1 MEREMVPK
9 AMFEMVLSQLSMLQ
23 NQMARMQETI
33 EKMAEELRKKD
44 AIIEE
49 KNQIILNANRARFGQ
64 SSEQRKYVLSD
75 GQLSMFDITGDGNT
89 EKTID
94 RPESADGKKTVMV
107 AAHERK
113 AKRTLAELAANIPV
127 KEEIIDLPEDQ
138 KFNEQGEP
146 LKCIGKN
153 EVRSELIR
161 EREKVYLRKYFV
173 LTYADPKAEAETGEA
188 VIIQAQPPAPLIPHS
203 YASASAATDV
213 FVKKY
218 MDALPLY
225 RQEQIWKRYGVDLNR
240 GTLANWVITL
250 AEMYLKI
257 IWKKMKEY
265 LLMLPVIHAD
275 ETVLQVN
282 KEPGRTPQQE
292 SRIWAYSSS
301 KRAKFQ
307 IRLFQYEKSRRGA
320 CATNFLD
327 GFAGILVTDG
337 YSGYGVIGDIIRAA
351 CWAHMRRKWLE
362 AMPKGA
368 TVENS
373 KAAKG
378 YEFCGR
384 IFDVERMI
392 EHLSDAERAAKR
404 QELIKPIIDE
414 YYAWIETIFKP
425 SGKLK
430 EAVTYAVNQK
440 EYLCTFLY
448 HGEVEASNNQVE
460 NAQRGVVVGRK
471 NWLFCDTPKGA
482 EASVIA
488 YSILETAKANGLN
501 PEKYLMHIFTV
512 LPDRFAKNPNAD
524 IEDLLPWNKEI
535 VKMCKL
541 GV

>member
-1 MEREMVPK
+1 MVPK
-9 AMFEMVLSQLSMLQ
+9 AMFDMVLGQLSMLQ
-23 NQMARMQETI
+23 NQMAKMQEAM
-33 EKMAEELRKKD
+33 EKMVEEIRRKD

-75 GQLSMFDITGDGNT
+75 GQLSMFEITGDGNT
-89 EKTID
+89 EKPTESQEATDNRKTI
-94 RPESADGKKTVMV
+94 TVTE
-107 AAHERK
+107 HERK

-127 KEEIIDLPEDQ
+127 KEEIVDLPEDQ
-138 KFNEQGEP
+138 KFNTQGEP
-146 LKCIGKN
+146 LKCIGKV

-161 EREKVYLRKYFV
+161 EPEKVYLRKYYA
-173 LTYADPKAEAETGEA
+173 LTYADPRAEAETGEA
-188 VIIQAQPPAPLIPHS
+188 DIIQAQPPAPLIPHS
-203 YASASAATDV
+203 YASASVATDV
-213 FVKKY
+213 FIKKY

-250 AEMYLKI
+250 ADMYLKI

-301 KRAKFQ
+301 KRSKRQ
-307 IRLFQYEKSRRGA
+307 IRLFQYEQSRKGA

-327 GFAGILVTDG
+327 GFAGILVSDG
-337 YSGYGVIGDIIRAA
+337 YSGYGVIGEIIRAG

-384 IFDVERMI
+384 IFDVERKI
-392 EHLSDAERAAKR
+392 DHLSDAERAAKR
-404 QELIKPIIDE
+404 QALTRPIIDE

-440 EYLCTFLY
+440 EYLCTFLC

-460 NAQRGVVVGRK
+460 NAQRSVVVGRK

-501 PEKYLMHIFTV
+501 PEKYLMHIFLV
-512 LPDRFAKNPNAD
+512 MPDRFAKNPNAD
-524 IEDLLPWNKEI
+524 IEDLLPWNDEI
-535 VKMCKL
+535 VKKCKL
-541 GV
+541 GA

>member
-1 MEREMVPK
+1 MVSK
-9 AMFEMVLSQLSMLQ
+9 AMFEMVLEQLSMLQ
-23 NQMARMQETI
+23 KQIARLQETI
-33 EKMAEELRKKD
+33 EKLTEDNRRKD
-44 AIIEE
+44 AIIKE

-75 GQLSMFDITGDGNT
+75 GQLSMFEIAGDGNMQNGNA
-89 EKTID
+89 E
-94 RPESADGKKTVMV
+94 PAESTKTVKV
-107 AAHERK
+107 AEHKRK
-113 AKRTLAELAANIPV
+113 AKRTMAEFAANLRV
-127 KEEIIDLPEDQ
+127 EEEIVDLPEEE
-138 KFNEQGEP
+138 KFNAKGEP
-146 LKCIGKN
+146 LKCIGKV

-161 EREKVYLRKYFV
+161 EPENVYIRKYFV
-173 LTYADPKAEAETGEA
+173 LSYADPRAEEETGEA
-188 VIIQAQPPAPLIPHS
+188 DIKQAKAPTPLIPHS
-203 YASASAATDV
+203 YASASSVTDV
-213 FVKKY
+213 YIKKY
-218 MDALPLY
+218 ADALPLY
-225 RQEQIWKRYGVDLNR
+225 RQEQIWKRLGVNLNR
-240 GTLANWVITL
+240 GTLASWVITT

-265 LLMLPVIHAD
+265 LLMLPVINAD
-275 ETVLQVN
+275 ETALQVN

-301 KRAKFQ
+301 KRAKHQ
-307 IRLFQYEKSRRGA
+307 IHLFQYEMSRKGA
-320 CATNFLD
+320 CATNFLE
-327 GFAGILVTDG
+327 GFKGILQTDG
-337 YSGYGVIGDIIRAA
+337 YSGYEVIGEIIRAG

-384 IFDVERMI
+384 IFDVERKL
-392 EHLSDAERAAKR
+392 EDLPDAERAAKR

-460 NAQRGVVVGRK
+460 NSQRGVVVGRK

-501 PEKYLMHIFTV
+501 PEKYMMHIFTV
-512 LPDRFAKNPNAD
+512 LPDRFAKDPNAD
-524 IEDLLPWNKEI
+524 IEDLLPWNETIMKI
-535 VKMCKL
+535 CKM
-541 GV
+541 GA

>member
-1 MEREMVPK
+1 MVPK
-9 AMFEMVLSQLSMLQ
+9 AVLDMVLEQLSMLREQ
-23 NQMARMQETI
+23 IARMQETI
-33 EKMAEELRKKD
+33 DKLVEDNRKKD

-75 GQLSMFDITGDGNT
+75 GQLSMFEIAGDGNS
-89 EKTID
+89 EKATSD
-94 RPESADGKKTVMV
+94 LVENTKTVKV
-107 AAHERK
+107 AGHERK
-113 AKRTLAELAANIPV
+113 AKRTMAEFAANLRV
-127 KEEIIDLPEDQ
+127 EEEIVDLPEDQ
-138 KFNEQGEP
+138 KYNAQGEP
-146 LKCIGKN
+146 LKCIGKV
-153 EVRSELIR
+153 EIRSEIIR
-161 EREKVYLRKYFV
+161 EPENVYLRKYYV
-173 LTYADPKAEAETGEA
+173 LSYADPRAEAETGKA
-188 VIIQAQPPAPLIPHS
+188 DIKQAKAPAPLIPHS
-203 YASASAATDV
+203 YASASSVTDV
-213 FVKKY
+213 YIKKY
-218 MDALPLY
+218 ADALPLC
-225 RQEQIWKRYGVDLNR
+225 RQEQIWKRLGVNLNR
-240 GTLANWVITL
+240 GTLASWVIST
-250 AEMYLKI
+250 ADMYLKI

-301 KRAKFQ
+301 KRAEHQ
-307 IRLFQYEKSRRGA
+307 IRLFQYEMSRKGA
-320 CATNFLD
+320 CATNFLE
-327 GFAGILVTDG
+327 GFNGILQTDG
-337 YSGYGVIGDIIRAA
+337 YSGYGVIGEIIRAG

-362 AMPKGA
+362 VMPKGA

-384 IFDVERMI
+384 IFDVERKL
-392 EHLSDAERAAKR
+392 EELPDAERAAKR

-430 EAVTYAVNQK
+430 DAVTYAVNQK
-440 EYLCTFLY
+440 EFLCTFLY

-512 LPDRFAKNPNAD
+512 LPDRFAKDPKAD
-524 IEDLLPWNKEI
+524 IEDLLPWNEEIKEL
-535 VKMCKL
+535 CKL

>member
-1 MEREMVPK
+1 MGQEMVPK
-9 AMFEMVLSQLSMLQ
+9 TMHDMVLEQLSMLRSQ
-23 NQMARMQETI
+23 ISRMQETI
-33 EKMAEELRKKD
+33 DKLVEDNRKKD

-64 SSEQRKYVLSD
+64 SSEQRRYILSD
-75 GQLSMFDITGDGNT
+75 GQLSMFEIAGDGNLEVT
-89 EKTID
+89 DKTA
-94 RPESADGKKTVMV
+94 ENAKTVKV
-107 AAHERK
+107 AEHERK
-113 AKRTLAELAANIPV
+113 AKRTMAELAANLRV
-127 KEEIIDLPEDQ
+127 EEKIVDLPE
-138 KFNEQGEP
+138 KEKYNAQGEP
-146 LKCIGKN
+146 LKCIGKV
-153 EVRSELIR
+153 EIRSEIIR
-161 EREKVYLRKYFV
+161 EPENVYLRKYYV
-173 LTYADPKAEAETGEA
+173 LSYADPRVEAETGEA
-188 VIIQAQPPAPLIPHS
+188 DIKQAKAPAPLIPHS
-203 YASASAATDV
+203 YASASAVTDV
-213 FVKKY
+213 YFKKY
-218 MDALPLY
+218 ADALPLY
-225 RQEQIWKRYGVDLNR
+225 RQVWKRLGVAVNR
-240 GTLANWVITL
+240 GTLANWVITTSD
-250 AEMYLKI
+250 MYLKI
-257 IWKKMKEY
+257 IWKKMKKC

-301 KRAKFQ
+301 KRSKHQ
-307 IRLFQYEKSRRGA
+307 IRLFQYEMSRKGA
-320 CATNFLD
+320 CATNFLE
-327 GFAGILVTDG
+327 GFRGILQTDG
-337 YSGYGVIGDIIRAA
+337 YSGYGVIGEIIRAG

-384 IFDVERMI
+384 IFDVERKL
-392 EHLSDAERAAKR
+392 EDLPDAERAVKR

-430 EAVTYAVNQK
+430 DAVTYAVNQK
-440 EYLCTFLY
+440 EFLCTFLY

-524 IEDLLPWNKEI
+524 IEDLLPWNDKIMEL
-535 VKMCKL
+535 CKL

>member
-1 MEREMVPK
+1 MVPK
-9 AMFEMVLSQLSMLQ
+9 AMFDMVVGQLAMLREQ
-23 NQMARMQETI
+23 VAKLQETI
-33 EKMAEELRKKD
+33 ERLAEDNRKKD

-75 GQLSMFDITGDGNT
+75 GQLSMFEIAGDGNC
-89 EKTID
+89 EKPVD
-94 RPESADGKKTVMV
+94 GPESAGADKVIKV

-127 KEEIIDLPEDQ
+127 QEEIVDLPEDQ
-138 KFNEQGEP
+138 KFNAQGEP
-146 LKCIGKN
+146 LKCIGKV

-161 EREKVYLRKYFV
+161 EPERVYLRKYYA
-173 LTYADPKAEAETGEA
+173 LTYADPRVEAETGVA
-188 VIIQAQPPAPLIPHS
+188 KIIQAQPPAPLIPHS
-203 YASASAATDV
+203 YASASVATDV
-213 FVKKY
+213 FIKKY
-218 MDALPLY
+218 MDALPLN
-225 RQEQIWKRYGVDLNR
+225 RQGEIWKRQGVSMIR

-250 AEMYLKI
+250 ADMYLKT

-307 IRLFQYEKSRRGA
+307 IRLFQYEKSRKGA
-320 CATNFLD
+320 CATNFLE
-327 GFAGILVTDG
+327 GFAGILVSDG
-337 YSGYGVIGDIIRAA
+337 YSGYGVIGEIIRAG

-384 IFDVERMI
+384 IFDVERKI

-440 EYLCTFLY
+440 EYLCAFLY

-512 LPDRFAKNPNAD
+512 LPDRFANDPHAD
-524 IEDLLPWNKEI
+524 IEDLLPWNDEI
-535 VKMCKL
+535 VKTCRL
-541 GV
+541 GT

>member
-1 MEREMVPK
+1 MVPK
-9 AMFEMVLSQLSMLQ
+9 AMLDMVLEQLSMLREQ
-23 NQMARMQETI
+23 VAKMQETI
-33 EKMAEELRKKD
+33 EKLVEDNRKKD
-44 AIIEE
+44 AIIEA

-75 GQLSMFDITGDGNT
+75 GQLSMFEIAGDGNT
-89 EKTID
+89 EKPAND
-94 RPESADGKKTVMV
+94 QESANAGKEITV

-127 KEEIIDLPEDQ
+127 KEEIVDLPEEQ
-138 KFNEQGEP
+138 KFNAQGEP
-146 LKCIGKN
+146 LKCIGKV
-153 EVRSELIR
+153 EIRSELIR
-161 EREKVYLRKYFV
+161 EPERVFLRKYYA
-173 LTYADPKAEAETGEA
+173 LTYADPRAEEETGDA
-188 VIIQAQPPAPLIPHS
+188 DIIQAQPPAPLIPHS
-203 YASASAATDV
+203 YASASVATDV
-213 FVKKY
+213 FIKKY

-250 AEMYLKI
+250 SEMYLKI

-307 IRLFQYEKSRRGA
+307 IRLFQYEQSRKGA
-320 CATNFLD
+320 CATNFLE
-327 GFAGILVTDG
+327 GFAGILVSDG
-337 YSGYGVIGDIIRAA
+337 YSGYGVIGEIIRAG

-378 YEFCGR
+378 YEFCCR
-384 IFDVERMI
+384 IFDVERKI
-392 EHLSDAERAAKR
+392 EHLSDTERAIKR
-404 QELIKPIIDE
+404 QELTKPIIDE

-425 SGKLK
+425 SSKLK

-440 EYLCTFLY
+440 EYLSAFLY
-448 HGEVEASNNQVE
+448 HGEIEASNNQVE
-460 NAQRGVVVGRK
+460 NAQRGIVVGRK

-512 LPDRFAKNPNAD
+512 LPDRFAKDPNAD
-524 IEDLLPWNKEI
+524 IEDLLPWNEGI

-541 GV
+541 GA